1 MKPQPFEKGLRL
13 MIQAKGDR
21 TTLSLTAETAL

>member
-1 MKPQPFEKGLRL
+1 MEPQPFEKGLRL
-13 MIQAKGDR
+13 MIQVKRDR